1 MSNPIRIAILG
12 YGNLGR
18 GVELAVR
25 QNPDMELAAFFTRR
39 DPSALK
45 TLTPNVPIYNVSKA
59 AEMKDDI
66 DVLILCGG
74 SATDLPVQSPE
85 YAKYFNIVDSF
96 DTHAKIPEHFAAV
109 EAAAAASGKTALISA
124 GWDPGLFSLQR
135 LLGNVVLPDG
145 NDYTFW
151 GRGVSQG
158 HSDAI
163 RRIPGVVDARQYT
176 VPVEEA
182 LEQVRSGEA
191 PQLTT
196 RQKHTRHCYVVA
208 QEGADLEEIRRTIC
222 QMPGYF
228 ADYDTTVNFIT
239 LEEMAREHSAM
250 PHGGF
255 VIRSGITGENTRHTV
270 EYSLKLESNPQ
281 FTSSILVACAR
292 AAVRMQARGE
302 SGCATLAEVRPC
314 DLLMDSIEDIRA
326 HMI

>member
-1 MSNPIRIAILG
+1 MIKLAIVG
-12 YGNLGR
+12 YGNLGK

-25 QNPDMELAAFFTRR
+25 QNPDMQLQAIFTRR
-39 DPSALK
+39 DPKSLQ
-45 TLTPNVPIYNVSKA
+45 TQTPGLQVLPMEQLDA
-59 AEMKDDI
+59 MADQL
-66 DVLILCGG
+66 DVLVLCGG
-74 SATDLPVQSPE
+74 SATDLPEMTPRLAE
-85 YAKYFNIVDSF
+85 KYNVVDSF
-96 DTHAKIPEHFAAV
+96 DNHSRIPEHIAKVHQAAK
-109 EAAAAASGKTALISA
+109 AAGKMALVSC
-124 GWDPGLFSLQR
+124 GWDPGMFSLARIYAQAA
-135 LLGNVVLPDG
+135 LPRG
-145 NDYTFW
+145 ESYTFW
-151 GRGVSQG
+151 GPGLSQG

-196 RQKHTRHCYVVA
+196 RQKHTRHCYVVT
-208 QEGADLEEIRRTIC
+208 QEGADQEEIRRKIC

-239 LEEMAREHSAM
+239 REEMAREHNTM

-255 VIRSGITGENTRHTV
+255 VIRSGITGENARHTI

-314 DLLMDSIEDIRA
+314 DLLMDSIEEIRA

>member
-1 MSNPIRIAILG
+1 MIKLAIVG
-12 YGNLGR
+12 YGNLGK

-25 QNPDMELAAFFTRR
+25 QNPDMQLQAIFTRR
-39 DPSALK
+39 DPKSLQ
-45 TLTPNVPIYNVSKA
+45 TQTPGLQVLPMEQLDA
-59 AEMKDDI
+59 MADQL

-74 SATDLPVQSPE
+74 SATDLPEMTPHL
-85 YAKYFNIVDSF
+85 AGKYNVVDSF
-96 DTHAKIPEHFAAV
+96 DNHSRIPEHIAKVHQAAK
-109 EAAAAASGKTALISA
+109 AAGKMALVSC
-124 GWDPGLFSLQR
+124 GWDPGMFSLARIYAQAA
-135 LLGNVVLPDG
+135 LPQG
-145 NDYTFW
+145 ESYTFW
-151 GRGVSQG
+151 GPGLSQG

-239 LEEMAREHSAM
+239 LEEMAREHSTM

-255 VIRSGITGENTRHTV
+255 VIRSGITGENTRHTI

-314 DLLMDSIEDIRA
+314 DLLIDSIEDIRA

>member
-1 MSNPIRIAILG
+1 MIKLAIVG
-12 YGNLGR
+12 YGNLGK

-25 QNPDMELAAFFTRR
+25 QNPDMELVAVFTRR
-39 DPSALK
+39 DPKCLQVQ
-45 TLTPNVPIYNVSKA
+45 TPGLQVLA
-59 AEMKDDI
+59 MEQLEEMAEQL

-74 SATDLPVQSPE
+74 SATDLPEMTPALA
-85 YAKYFNIVDSF
+85 AKCNVVDSF
-96 DTHAKIPEHFAAV
+96 DNHSRIPQHIARV
-109 EAAAAASGKTALISA
+109 DAAAKAAGKMAVVSC
-124 GWDPGLFSLQR
+124 GWDPGMFSLARIYAQAA
-135 LLGNVVLPDG
+135 LPSG
-145 NDYTFW
+145 ESYTFW
-151 GRGVSQG
+151 GPGLSQG

-176 VPVEEA
+176 VPVDAA

-208 QEGADLEEIRRTIC
+208 QDSADREEITRTIC

-239 LEEMAREHSAM
+239 REELARDHSTM

-255 VIRSGITGENTRHTV
+255 VIRSGVTGENVRHTI

-281 FTSSILVACAR
+281 FTASILVACAR

-302 SGCATLAEVRPC
+302 TGCATIAEVRPC

>member
-1 MSNPIRIAILG
+1 MIKLAIVG
-12 YGNLGR
+12 YGNLGK

-25 QNPDMELAAFFTRR
+25 QNPDMQLQAIFTRR
-39 DPSALK
+39 DPKSLQ
-45 TLTPNVPIYNVSKA
+45 TQTPGLQVLPMEQLDA
-59 AEMKDDI
+59 MAEQL

-74 SATDLPVQSPE
+74 SATDLPEMTPHL
-85 YAKYFNIVDSF
+85 AGKYNVVDSF
-96 DTHAKIPEHFAAV
+96 DNHSRIPEHIAKVHQAAK
-109 EAAAAASGKTALISA
+109 AAGKMALVSC
-124 GWDPGLFSLQR
+124 GWDPGMFSLARIYAQAA
-135 LLGNVVLPDG
+135 LPQG
-145 NDYTFW
+145 ESYTFW
-151 GRGVSQG
+151 GPGLSQG

-163 RRIPGVVDARQYT
+163 RRIPGVADARQYT

-250 PHGGF
+250 PHGGL
-255 VIRSGITGENTRHTV
+255 VIRSGITGENTRHTI

-314 DLLMDSIEDIRA
+314 DLLMDSIEDIRT

>member
-1 MSNPIRIAILG
+1 MIKLAIVG
-12 YGNLGR
+12 YGNLGK

-25 QNPDMELAAFFTRR
+25 QNPDMQLQAIFTRR
-39 DPSALK
+39 DPKSLQ
-45 TLTPNVPIYNVSKA
+45 TQTPGLQVLPMEQLDA
-59 AEMKDDI
+59 MADQL

-74 SATDLPVQSPE
+74 SATDLPEMTP
-85 YAKYFNIVDSF
+85 YLAGKYNVVDSF
-96 DTHAKIPEHFAAV
+96 DNHSRIPEHIAKVHQAAK
-109 EAAAAASGKTALISA
+109 AAGKMALVSC
-124 GWDPGLFSLQR
+124 GWDPGMFSLARIYAQAA
-135 LLGNVVLPDG
+135 LPQG
-145 NDYTFW
+145 ESYTFW
-151 GRGVSQG
+151 GPGLSQG

-239 LEEMAREHSAM
+239 LEEMAREHSTM

-255 VIRSGITGENTRHTV
+255 VIRSGITGENTRHTI

-314 DLLMDSIEDIRA
+314 DLLIDSIEDIRA

>member
-1 MSNPIRIAILG
+1 MIKLAIVG
-12 YGNLGR
+12 YGNLGK

-25 QNPDMELAAFFTRR
+25 QNPDMQLDAIFTRR
-39 DPSALK
+39 DPESLQIQ
-45 TLTPNVPIYNVSKA
+45 TPGLRVLPMEQLDA
-59 AEMKDDI
+59 MADQL

-74 SATDLPVQSPE
+74 SATDLPEMTPRLAE
-85 YAKYFNIVDSF
+85 KYNVVDSF
-96 DTHAKIPEHFAAV
+96 DNHSRIPEHIAKVHQAAK
-109 EAAAAASGKTALISA
+109 AAGKMALVSC
-124 GWDPGLFSLQR
+124 GWDPGMFSLARIYAQAA
-135 LLGNVVLPDG
+135 LPQG
-145 NDYTFW
+145 ESYTFW
-151 GRGVSQG
+151 GPGLSQG

-163 RRIPGVVDARQYT
+163 RRIPGVADARQYT

-182 LEQVRSGEA
+182 LEQVRSGEN

-208 QEGADLEEIRRTIC
+208 QEGADEEQIRRTIC

-228 ADYDTTVNFIT
+228 ADYDTTVHFIT
-239 LEEMAREHSAM
+239 REEMARDHSTM

-255 VIRSGITGENTRHTV
+255 VIRSGITGENTRHTI

-281 FTSSILVACAR
+281 FTSNILVACAR

-302 SGCATLAEVRPC
+302 TGCATLAEVRPC
-314 DLLMDSIEDIRA
+314 DLLMESIDEIQA